1 MMTTETAID
10 QARMEAFVGK
20 ALGDTS
26 GLMTTLLAAIGDRL
40 GLFKE
45 LAKNGSAT
53 SGELAAR
60 AGVNERY
67 TREWLGGMASAGYLE
82 YAPGSGRFALPP
94 EHAPVLAQEAGP
106 VFFGGVHQEI
116 LGVLPVIPRV
126 IEAFRHGGGVPQSA
140 YGDDLCEGIERF
152 TAGWFENLLL
162 PVWLPSVPAAQVKLE
177 RGGRVADVGCGR
189 GRALIALAQA
199 YPAARYT
206 GFDVHGSTIAQ
217 ARANATAAGVADR
230 VTFVQLD
237 ASRGLP
243 EHYDLITTFDVVH
256 DAVDP
261 RGLMRAIYTALA
273 TDGLYLCLEI
283 NCSERLEEN
292 AGPLG
297 ALFHGFSLLYCMTS
311 SLAGGG
317 EGLGTVGL
325 PESKLR
331 ELASE
336 AGFGGIERVPLEN
349 PFNSLYMARP

>member
-1 MMTTETAID
+1 MTTETAID
-10 QARMEAFVGK
+10 QAKLEAFVGK

-26 GLMTTLLAAIGDRL
+26 GLMTTVLAAIGDRL

-45 LAKNGSAT
+45 LAAHGPAT

-67 TREWLGGMASAGYLE
+67 VREWLGGMAGAGYLE
-82 YAPGSGRFALPP
+82 YAPASGRFSLPP

-126 IEAFRHGGGVPQSA
+126 IEAFRHGGGVAQSA
-140 YGDDLCEGIERF
+140 YGDDLYAGIERF

-162 PVWLPSVPAAQVKLE
+162 PVWLPAVPTAQAKLE
-177 RGGRVADVGCGR
+177 RGCTVADVGCGR

-199 YPAARYT
+199 YPASRYT
-206 GFDVHGSTIAQ
+206 GFDVHGPTIAQ
-217 ARANATAAGVADR
+217 ARVNATAAGVADR
-230 VTFVQLD
+230 VTFVQGD
-237 ASRGLP
+237 AAHGLP
-243 EHYDLITTFDVVH
+243 EQYDLITTFDVVH

-261 RGLMRAIYTALA
+261 RGLLRAIRAALA
-273 TDGLYLCLEI
+273 SDGRFLCLEI

-297 ALFHGFSLLYCMTS
+297 TLFSGFSVLYCMTS

-317 EGLGTVGL
+317 EGLGTTGL
-325 PESKLR
+325 PEARLQA
-331 ELASE
+331 LCSE
-336 AGFGGIERVPLEN
+336 AGFGTVERVALEN
-349 PFNSLYMARP
+349 PFNSLYVARP

>member
-1 MMTTETAID
+1 MTTEAAID
-10 QARMEAFVGK
+10 QAKLEAFVGK

-26 GLMTTLLAAIGDRL
+26 GLMTTVLAAIGDRL
-40 GLFKE
+40 GLFKALAADGPATSAE
-45 LAKNGSAT
+45 LAT
-53 SGELAAR
+53 R

-82 YAPGSGRFALPP
+82 YAPASGRFTLPP

-106 VFFGGVHQEI
+106 VFFGGVHEEI
-116 LGVLPVIPRV
+116 LGTLPAIPRV
-126 IEAFRHGGGVPQSA
+126 IEAFRRGGGVPQSA
-140 YGDDLCEGIERF
+140 YGEELYEGIERF

-162 PVWLPSVPAAQVKLE
+162 PVWLPAVPAAQVKLE
-177 RGGRVADVGCGR
+177 RGCRVADVGCGR
-189 GRALIALAQA
+189 GRAVIALAQA
-199 YPAARYT
+199 YPAGRYT
-206 GFDVHGSTIAQ
+206 GFDVHGPTIAQ

-237 ASRGLP
+237 AAHGLP
-243 EHYDLITTFDVVH
+243 EQYDLITTFDVVH

-261 RGLMRAIYTALA
+261 RGLLRAIRSALA
-273 TDGLYLCLEI
+273 ADGRYLCLEI
-283 NCSERLEEN
+283 NCSARLEEN

-311 SLAGGG
+311 SLAAGG

-325 PESKLR
+325 PEPALR

-336 AGFGGIERVPLEN
+336 AGFGSIERVPLEN
-349 PFNSLYMARP
+349 PFNSLYVARA